1 MYLIFYA
8 NGYTGEN
15 MGKLTDDEL
24 GILYKLWRNRC
35 FGKGHMLIDNLI
47 DGFPTGNQDKIA
59 GSVKELIR
67 KGFLVRKSSKHGQAV
82 YINLNMRKQIES
94 ELKKKYPFL

>member
-1 MYLIFYA
+1 MAKFT
-8 NGYTGEN
+8 N
-15 MGKLTDDEL
+15 DEL

>member
-1 MYLIFYA
+1 MVKFT
-8 NGYTGEN
+8 N
-15 MGKLTDDEL
+15 DEL

-35 FGKGHMLIDNLI
+35 FGKGHMLVDNLI
-47 DGFPTGNQDKIA
+47 DGFPTSIQNNIT
-59 GSVKELIR
+59 GSVKELMR

>member
-1 MYLIFYA
+1 MINFT
-8 NGYTGEN
+8 N
-15 MGKLTDDEL
+15 DEL

-35 FGKGHMLIDNLI
+35 FGKGHMLIDNVI
-47 DGFPTGNQDKIA
+47 DGFPTENQNNISR
-59 GSVKELIR
+59 SVKELIR

-82 YINLNMRKQIES
+82 YINLNMGKQIEI

>member
-1 MYLIFYA
+1 MTKFT
-8 NGYTGEN
+8 N
-15 MGKLTDDEL
+15 DEL

-47 DGFPTGNQDKIA
+47 DGFPTENQDKVA
-59 GSVKELIR
+59 RSVKELIR
-67 KGFLVRKSSKHGQAV
+67 KGFLVRKSSKHGKSV
-82 YINLNMRKQIES
+82 YINLNMRKQIEN

>member
-1 MYLIFYA
+1 MPRFT
-8 NGYTGEN
+8 NE
-15 MGKLTDDEL
+15 EL

-47 DGFPTGNQDKIA
+47 DGFPTNTQDDITK
-59 GSVKELIR
+59 SVKDLIR
-67 KGFLVRKSSKHGQAV
+67 KGFLVRKASKHGQAV
-82 YINLNMRKQIES
+82 YINLNMRKQIEN

>member
-1 MYLIFYA
+1 
-8 NGYTGEN
+8 
-15 MGKLTDDEL
+15 MGNFTDNEL
-24 GILYKLWRNRC
+24 SIIYKLWRNRC

-47 DGFPTGNQDKIA
+47 DGFPTNIQDKIA
-59 GSVKELIR
+59 DSLKELIR

-82 YINLNMRKQIES
+82 FINLNMKRQIEL